1 MVVVVVVV
9 VVVGGW
15 GVVGGWLVQ
24 VCSPAIQRSV
34 KFGVFEEVYLCQF

>member
-1 MVVVVVVV
+1 MVVVVVE
-9 VVVGGW
+9 GW
-15 GVVGGWLVQ
+15 WGGWLGQ

>member
-9 VVVGGW
+9 
-15 GVVGGWLVQ
+15 VVGGWLVQ

>member
-1 MVVVVVVV
+1 MVV
-9 VVVGGW
+9 VVVGG
-15 GVVGGWLVQ
+15 VVVVWLGQ

>member
-1 MVVVVVVV
+1 MGGGVRVRVRVRVG
-9 VVVGGW
+9 GGW
-15 GVVGGWLVQ
+15 GQ